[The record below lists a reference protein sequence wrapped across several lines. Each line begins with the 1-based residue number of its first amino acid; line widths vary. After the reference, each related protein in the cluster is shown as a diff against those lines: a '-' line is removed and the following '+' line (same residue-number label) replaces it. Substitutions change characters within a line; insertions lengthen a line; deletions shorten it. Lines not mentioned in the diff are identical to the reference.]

1 MASPIQ
7 VLKSAIGDDTAIKT
21 LIANT
26 FLTRNYLHLAHWNT
40 KSYATHQAVGDLYD
54 AVIEEIDDIVEVY
67 QGKYGLLD
75 NLAVNGGVV
84 PKEICDHLKQEVL
97 WIEANR
103 SAISRGC
110 SAIENL
116 IDNLVASEHK
126 TIYKLENLK

>member
-1 MASPIQ
+1 MASPKEM
-7 VLKSAIGDDTAIKT
+7 LKKAIGDDQTIKT
-21 LIANT
+21 LIANV

-40 KSYATHQAVGDLYD
+40 KSYATHEAVGGLYESVISDLD
-54 AVIEEIDDIVEVY
+54 EIVEVY
-67 QGKYGLLD
+67 QGKYGLLE

-84 PKEICDHLKQEVL
+84 PKCICEHLKQEVA

-103 SAISRGC
+103 TSISRGC